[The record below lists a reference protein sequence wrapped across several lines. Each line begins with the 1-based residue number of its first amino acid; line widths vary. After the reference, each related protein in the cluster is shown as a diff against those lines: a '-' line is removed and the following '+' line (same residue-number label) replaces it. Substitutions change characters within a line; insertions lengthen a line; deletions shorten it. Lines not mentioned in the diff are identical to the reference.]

1 MSQVVEQW
9 ILNAQHMQQST
20 EKKDR
25 YYIKCIMD
33 FIRDMQA
40 EQMSWKK
47 QQQLKIVAFKS
58 MGLFTYK

>member
-1 MSQVVEQW
+1 
-9 ILNAQHMQQST
+9 MQQST

-40 EQMSWKK
+40 EQMSCKK
-47 QQQLKIVAFKS
+47 QQQLKSLHSSQWDYLHINE
-58 MGLFTYK
+58 